1 MKESI
6 IQKIPAKTLES
17 GNVSEK
23 DLTCKEAKEWCKQQG
38 DGWRMPTRIEL
49 LQAYEDNVDGLSS
62 TESDAND
69 AWNVRFLNGTA
80 YSSSYEPYI
89 FYVRW
94 VKDELVKT
102 FAIQM
107 AENHMG
113 FHMFD

>member
-6 IQKIPAKTLES
+6 IQKIPAKTLEW

-23 DLTCKEAKEWCKQQG
+23 ELTWKEAKEWRKQQG

-62 TESDAND
+62 TEVSDSA
-69 AWNVRFLNGTA
+69 AWSVNFLNGTA

-89 FYVRW
+89 FYVR
-94 VKDELVKT
+94 
-102 FAIQM
+102 
-107 AENHMG
+107 
-113 FHMFD
+113 